1 MKNCIKA
8 DAVSL
13 FNATGITGSFQAMN
27 PLGFSGPAVLIRMVN
42 DCDQPIAISYDGSHT
57 HDYLAENSSMI
68 LPLQTNGLPNN
79 NVAAMKKGTVVYISG
94 AKGAGYIS
102 LSVYYLES

>member
-8 DAVSL
+8 DAVSI
-13 FNATGITGSFQAMN
+13 FNATGITGSFKPLN

-42 DCDQPIAISYDGSHT
+42 DCDQPIAISYDGTRT

-68 LPLQTNGLPNN
+68 LPFQTNGMPNN
-79 NVAAMKKGTVVYISG
+79 NVAAMPKGTIVYISG
-94 AKGAGYIS
+94 AAGTGFIS